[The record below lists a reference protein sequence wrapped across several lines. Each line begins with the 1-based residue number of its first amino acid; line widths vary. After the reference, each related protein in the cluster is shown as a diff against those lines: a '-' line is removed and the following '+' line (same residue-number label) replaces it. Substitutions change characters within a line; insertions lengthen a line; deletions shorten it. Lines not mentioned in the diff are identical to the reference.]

1 MWLVYAA
8 ALVLG
13 GGILLIQLISGSDH
27 DAGGVDHD
35 LGGDHHPHEGPGLLS
50 IRSLSYGTFAFG
62 FVGGAL
68 HTLGLARPPAALGAG
83 IASGAAAAL
92 LVGLVFRSLS
102 DQTISGEASL
112 EDAAGSLGRVL
123 VPCGPGRA
131 GKVRLT
137 LKGQT
142 VDVLAVTDAEEIAA
156 GNDVV
161 VIDVRDMVA
170 RVAAI
175 AGGSIG
181 DRNEGED

>member
-1 MWLVYAA
+1 
-8 ALVLG
+8 
-13 GGILLIQLISGSDH
+13 
-27 DAGGVDHD
+27 
-35 LGGDHHPHEGPGLLS
+35 
-50 IRSLSYGTFAFG
+50 
-62 FVGGAL
+62 
-68 HTLGLARPPAALGAG
+68 
-83 IASGAAAAL
+83 
-92 LVGLVFRSLS
+92 
-102 DQTISGEASL
+102 
-112 EDAAGSLGRVL
+112 
-123 VPCGPGRA
+123 
-131 GKVRLT
+131 LT